1 MFTAD
6 YAEKTARLAASPLPF
21 ATCARA
27 ARHSAVASMT
37 AAWRSTII
45 PPGVLCAASRSAAKT
60 ISSPVP
66 TLAAAAPPP
75 CTRCSKPKLN
85 GLDPQLDLTDDLGGI
100 ADHPA
105 RQIAELLPM
114 ALASC

>member
-1 MFTAD
+1 M
-6 YAEKTARLAASPLPF
+6 
-21 ATCARA
+21 
-27 ARHSAVASMT
+27 
-37 AAWRSTII
+37 
-45 PPGVLCAASRSAAKT
+45 VLFPSYVPHMVFPHNGRSARISIAFNLRADP
-60 ISSPVP
+60 SSPVP
-66 TLAAAAPPP
+66 MLAAAAPPP

-85 GLDPQLDLTDDLGGI
+85 GLDPQLDLTDDLAGI